1 MTLTYTWEFPAL
13 DCYPTHEGK
22 ENVVFTVHWRLQGED
37 AEGNTGHTFSTV
49 GLTVDPD
56 AEFIPFESLTKE
68 IVQGWV
74 ETSLQNQPT
83 PMGDI
88 TVLDAIKASI
98 EAQIQEKLTPSRIT
112 KSAPWVTPITPAI

>member
-1 MTLTYTWEFPAL
+1 MTLTYTWEFPAF

-37 AEGNTGHTFSTV
+37 ESGNTGHTFSTV
-49 GLTVDPD
+49 WLTVDPD

-74 ETSLQNQPT
+74 ETALQNQPT

-88 TVLDAIKASI
+88 TVLNAIKASI

>member
-37 AEGNTGHTFSTV
+37 ESGNTGQTFSTV

-56 AEFIPFESLTKE
+56 AEFIAFDDLTKDV
-68 IVQGWV
+68 VQGWV

-112 KSAPWVTPITPAI
+112 KSAPWVTPITPTI